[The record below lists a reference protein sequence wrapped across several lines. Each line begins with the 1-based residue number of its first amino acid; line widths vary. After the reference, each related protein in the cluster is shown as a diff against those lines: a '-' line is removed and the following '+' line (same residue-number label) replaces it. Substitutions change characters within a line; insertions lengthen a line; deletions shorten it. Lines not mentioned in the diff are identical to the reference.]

1 MQRRAVSKLAKEK
14 KAKPEET
21 VEKTVKEEAAGQVNC
36 EAQDTAE
43 QKIQELED
51 KYLRLAAEYK
61 NYQNRTQREKEAL
74 YTSAVAD
81 TVKELLP
88 ILDSMQ
94 RAEEAAKTA
103 TDVAGVAEGIAMISK
118 MCAEVFTKMGVE
130 EIEAVGKSFDATYHN
145 AVMHIEDD
153 TFGENEVVEEFQK
166 GYKYKDSIIRYSM
179 VKVAN

>member
-1 MQRRAVSKLAKEK
+1 MAKEK
-14 KAKPEET
+14 KAKPEAAEET
-21 VEKTVKEEAAGQVNC
+21 AKETAAETAAEEAC
-36 EAQDTAE
+36 ETQDTAE

-61 NYQNRTQREKEAL
+61 NFQNRTQREKEAL

-81 TVKELLP
+81 TVKALLP
-88 ILDSMQ
+88 ILDSIGF
-94 RAEEAAKTA
+94 ATESAKAA
-103 TDVAGVAEGIAMISK
+103 TDVAAVAEGIEKISK
-118 MCAEVFTKMGVE
+118 MCAEVFGKMGVE
-130 EIEAVGKSFDATYHN
+130 EIEAVGKSFDATLHN

-153 TFGENEVVEEFQK
+153 AFGENEVVEEFQK